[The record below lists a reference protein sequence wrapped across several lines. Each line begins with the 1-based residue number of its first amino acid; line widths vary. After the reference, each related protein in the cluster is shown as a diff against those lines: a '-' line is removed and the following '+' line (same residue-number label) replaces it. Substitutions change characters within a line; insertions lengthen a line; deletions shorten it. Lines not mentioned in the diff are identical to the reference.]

1 MILLEKKV
9 KKSNKN
15 HYRRFTIFALI
26 MCFTATAC
34 NTGRSGSNGLGIFE
48 SDETGEA
55 IELIKDANL
64 NLKRIRVLYR
74 DNRSKVKE
82 LETALSSQDIKKVK
96 QLTDDFSLIINDGYV
111 LAESAK
117 EKIEKAQDLNINEDW
132 KEYLR
137 LKEASLEMQI
147 KAFDFRRDS
156 AKLFRD
162 KFGGEDKA
170 QMSKAAQ
177 AFKDNEKNFAKSI
190 ADSNKLSKEAD
201 ELAKKVNKKRG

>member
-1 MILLEKKV
+1 M

-26 MCFTATAC
+26 MCLTATAC
-34 NTGRSGSNGLGIFE
+34 STGRSGSNGLGIFE
-48 SDETGEA
+48 SDETDEA

-162 KFGGEDKA
+162 RFGGEDKA
-170 QMSKAAQ
+170 QMAKAAQ
-177 AFKDNEKNFAKSI
+177 AFKDNEKNFAKSM